1 MPLAAHCTPLWSRQA
16 EWRARLAMIAAAHEF
31 LYLSAFYLEHDE
43 YGMAMLDAL
52 EAAQKRGVAVTLLLD
67 SFGQRLGGV
76 LMSRAHVHVLEERF
90 AALRSSGGRVLFY
103 NPPHLAQRLFGG
115 GQHVKIQV
123 SEHGEAIFASGNITR
138 SSFEAWNEF
147 AVALTGPVVL
157 DFVDTLAAL
166 GVTIFPAHRQILADA
181 VRTEAAAIDLDYWF
195 YNPNT
200 GQDWLGPFF
209 WHGPNSITERLLA
222 AIAGARTSIALTTFY
237 FRPTGSLMQAILRA
251 AERGVKIEI
260 FHSHRDA
267 LGTTDLPWLVAA
279 TGYARLLSAGVA
291 IYENRHGEHSKI
303 VLIDGE
309 YVVFGSYNFEDA
321 AHDRLAEAMLATR
334 AARVVKPIQKIFS
347 QLRVDSANERVTIEW
362 HKELPLATRLRIA
375 RYGRFKWWI

>member
-1 MPLAAHCTPLWSRQA
+1 MPLASQFTPLWNRQA
-16 EWRARLAMIAAAHEF
+16 EWQARLTMIAAAREF
-31 LYLSAFYLEHDE
+31 VYLSAFYLENDE
-43 YGMAMLDAL
+43 YGLTMLAAL

-76 LMSRAHVHVLEERF
+76 VMSRAQVEALEQRF
-90 AALRSSGGRVLFY
+90 AALRSSGGRVLLY
-103 NPPHLAQRLFGG
+103 NPPRITQRLFGG

-157 DFVDTLAAL
+157 GLIDTLAAL
-166 GVTIFPAHRQILADA
+166 GVTIQPAHRQRLADA
-181 VRTEAAAIDLDYWF
+181 MRNETATLDLDYWF

-209 WHGPNSITERLLA
+209 WQGQNSITERLAA
-222 AIAGARTSIALTTFY
+222 AIDAARTRIALTTFY
-237 FRPTGSLMQAILRA
+237 FRPTQCLMQAILGA
-251 AERGVKIEI
+251 AARGVKIEI

-267 LGTTDLPWLVAA
+267 LGTTDLPWLAAA
-279 TGYARLLSAGVA
+279 TGYARLLDAGVT
-291 IYENRHGEHSKI
+291 IYENRHGEHSKM
-303 VLIDGE
+303 VLIDGN
-309 YVVFGSYNFEDA
+309 YAIFGSYNFEDA

-334 AARVVKPIQKIFS
+334 DARAIKPIQKIFS
-347 QLRVDSANERVTIEW
+347 ALRVDSANQRVTERW
-362 HKELPLATRLRIA
+362 HKELPLAIRLRMA